1 MSIQPITQSCDGNG
15 QGSYARFPSRSERGE
30 KSPLGI
36 LTKQSDRESDL
47 YQHARGFP
55 LRFKL
60 QREAQKLLPSKRVSI
75 CNRHTREHPLG
86 EVVGRCI
93 NGKAEFI
100 NVLRCGSIW
109 DCPVCAGKISA
120 SRSQVVLKGMQYARS
135 QGFHVDLLTLT
146 VPHTVHQ
153 SAKDV
158 IASLTAAR
166 SHWKDS
172 KAYKAW
178 KKGAGLLGEIWATE
192 VTYGRNGWHPHCH
205 ALVFSKNRGLDAL
218 RGQWTASVVKQGLG
232 SPNRHGYRV
241 SVDHDDKDGAA
252 EYVSKWGLEHELTR
266 SDLKK
271 SRFGGRT
278 PFQLLKLSMDGDVEA
293 GRAFV
298 EYSEAFH
305 GRPQLLW
312 TNGLKAALLV
322 DDDSDEALA
331 EAPEVDPS
339 KPHEIFVL
347 DQASWMLVLGLNLRG
362 EVLKYAAMYGQVGV
376 DALLAKVKGLDYID
390 EPYYMQRPSGR
401 PQL

>member
-1 MSIQPITQSCDGNG
+1 MHIHAITDS
-15 QGSYARFPSRSERGE
+15 GSGVNSGGE
-30 KSPLGI
+30 KLPLGI
-36 LTKQSDRESDL
+36 LTKQSDRGEDPFRS
-47 YQHARGFP
+47 ARGFP

-60 QREAQKLLPSKRVSI
+60 QREAQKLLPAKRVSV
-75 CNRHTREHPLG
+75 CHRHTRQHALG
-86 EVVGRCI
+86 AAVGRCI

-100 NVLRCGSIW
+100 NVLRCGSVW
-109 DCPVCAGKISA
+109 DCPVCAGKISS
-120 SRSQVVLKGMQYARS
+120 SRSQIVLRGMHQARS
-135 QGFHVDLLTLT
+135 EGFHVDLLTLT
-146 VPHTVHQ
+146 VPHTIHQ
-153 SAKDV
+153 PAKAV
-158 IASLTAAR
+158 IAALTASR
-166 SHWKDS
+166 THWRES
-172 KAYKAW
+172 KAYRSWANES
-178 KKGAGLLGEIWATE
+178 GLLGVIWATE
-192 VTYGRNGWHPHCH
+192 VTYGANGWHPHCH
-205 ALVFSKNRGLDAL
+205 ALVFSKKRGLEAL
-218 RGQWTASVVKQGLG
+218 RGQWTASVTKQGLG
-232 SPNRHGYRV
+232 APNRHGFRV

-278 PFQLLKLSMDGDVEA
+278 PFQLLKLSMGGDVEA

-312 TNGLKAALLV
+312 TNGLKAALQV
-322 DDDSDEALA
+322 EDQSDEALS

-390 EPYYMQRPSGR
+390 EPYYMERPSGR
-401 PQL
+401 PVL